1 MKYKLSEEELDQM
14 IRDAAVDAY
23 GDEEIF
29 MSILHTLEIMLEAA
43 DRSFRGYPRHFII
56 KPGRFQNTHAS
67 ASVYN
72 LPIDCA
78 GSSLLNASRCNPSHT
93 PRLILAHPEPE
104 PSHPHRCNLTGS
116 RSYSCR

>member
-43 DRSFRGYPRHFII
+43 DRSFRGYPRHLSSSREDSRILMLLLLSII
-56 KPGRFQNTHAS
+56 C
-67 ASVYN
+67 
-72 LPIDCA
+72 L
-78 GSSLLNASRCNPSHT
+78 
-93 PRLILAHPEPE
+93 
-104 PSHPHRCNLTGS
+104 
-116 RSYSCR
+116 